1 MSHWQVLMLA
11 LALTFNG
18 EAVAQ
23 SSTTAA
29 ASASASLEFSGFDL
43 RQTGETNSILNVST
57 KDSEHLV
64 VLFLSAKC
72 PCSMSHMDEIRNL
85 AKDFPETKFL
95 AINSNKDESREM
107 GTAYFSKA
115 DLAFP
120 VLRDDNLKYADLL
133 KAVKTPHAFVLDKS
147 GQIIFQ
153 GGVSD
158 SAKFPNAKR
167 KFLREALTE
176 VKAKKSISQP
186 VARALGCAI
195 ARSE

>member
-1 MSHWQVLMLA
+1 MSTWHVLTLSM
-11 LALTFNG
+11 ALTFNVG
-18 EAVAQ
+18 VVAQ
-23 SSTTAA
+23 ASAIASTI
-29 ASASASLEFSGFDL
+29 ASASLEFSGIDL
-43 RQTGETNSILNVST
+43 RQAAETNSPVSVST

-107 GTAYFSKA
+107 GIAYFSKA

-120 VLRDDNLKYADLL
+120 VLRDENLKYADLL
-133 KAVKTPHAFVLDKS
+133 KAVKTPHAFILDKY
-147 GQIIFQ
+147 GQIVYQ

-158 SAKFPNAKR
+158 SAKFPNAKKR
-167 KFLREALTE
+167 FLREALTE
-176 VKAKKSISQP
+176 VKMKKP
-186 VARALGCAI
+186 VSKPIARALGCAI

>member
-1 MSHWQVLMLA
+1 MGTWHVLTLA
-11 LALTFNG
+11 IALTFNG
-18 EAVAQ
+18 GIFAK
-23 SSTTAA
+23 STAN
-29 ASASASLEFSGFDL
+29 ASASLEFSGIDL
-43 RQTGETNSILNVST
+43 RQTAETNSLLSVST
-57 KDSEHLV
+57 KDSDHLV

-72 PCSMSHMDEIRNL
+72 PCSMSHMDEIRSL

-115 DLAFP
+115 DLSFP
-120 VLRDDNLKYADLL
+120 VLRDEQLKYADLL

-158 SAKFPNAKR
+158 SAKFPNAKQR
-167 KFLREALTE
+167 FLREALTE
-176 VKAKKSISQP
+176 VKMKKSVSKPI
-186 VARALGCAI
+186 ARALGCAI